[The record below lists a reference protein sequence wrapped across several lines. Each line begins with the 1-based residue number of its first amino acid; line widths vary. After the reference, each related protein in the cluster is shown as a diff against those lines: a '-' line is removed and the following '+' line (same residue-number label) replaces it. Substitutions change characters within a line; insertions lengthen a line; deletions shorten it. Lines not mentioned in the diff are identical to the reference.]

1 MSENTNTNK
10 WAAGLVA
17 AAKSLKAIEKRG
29 HNSFHRYEY
38 ATAEDV
44 MDACRSALAAGGM
57 AVDAS
62 EWDIQS
68 MTDGSFLLRQKL
80 RIVHESGEYRTRRI
94 VWPIVPEKG
103 RPLDK
108 AVAVALTA
116 SLAYAVRGML
126 LAPRGIGEPDMSA
139 RDDTAYHPPQA
150 KPAAKPV
157 AEPKA
162 KPEPKPKAKAE
173 PKPKAKAEPERL
185 IFRGATRREASGVE
199 WVEIATAC
207 PETGLAGTIYVRDAK
222 LLDAAERIQ
231 PGEMYEVD
239 VQMVT
244 GRAGKPPVPVAD
256 QWRAIPH
263 EQVAAATSDFDDL
276 DIPY

>member
-1 MSENTNTNK
+1 MSENTNNTK
-10 WAAGLVA
+10 WAAGMVQ

-29 HNSFHRYEY
+29 RNSFHKYEY

-62 EWDIQS
+62 EWEVEQVGES
-68 MTDGSFLLRQKL
+68 SFMLRQKL
-80 RIVHESGEYRTRRI
+80 RIVHESGECQTRTI

-103 RPLDK
+103 RPMDK

-150 KPAAKPV
+150 KPAAKPK
-157 AEPKA
+157 PK
-162 KPEPKPKAKAE
+162 PKPKAKAE
-173 PKPKAKAEPERL
+173 PDPKPDAKAEPERL
-185 IFRGATRREASGVE
+185 VFRGATRREASGVE

-207 PETGLAGTIYVRDAK
+207 PDTGLAGTIYVRDQK

-231 PGEMYEVD
+231 PGELYEVD

-256 QWRAIPH
+256 QWRAVPH
-263 EQVAAATSDFDDL
+263 EPVAAASPNFDDL